1 MSTVCALCQ
10 EKGRDT
16 KDRSICSVRQFSGV
30 HVHYVLTH
38 LNAAVF
44 VQLSLNQT
52 VDSVFD
58 IGSMYTLS
66 AGQEYTAIANGV
78 LEYTTMA
85 DIETFFSYS
94 YKSNKISFK
103 APSSHNNVKARTM
116 VEYSNSD
123 NNTKI
128 HNAIER
134 APKMAT
140 AGAAD
145 ARNVAERLGAIATEM
160 ITTSSSYYY
169 CEPRDQS
176 YLQYCDGNVAAF
188 TVVQHNTIVICDLYY
203 DTLETS
209 NSCSYLGQGGI
220 VLYEF
225 THASQVNSPGT
236 EDVVYGYENVQ
247 SQQDTEKAHNN
258 ADSYAYYAAA
268 IYLQCAANGSIAEGT
283 PLDIELNSTVN
294 SSGSSSSSP
303 GSTSAVPASTETPST
318 GTDLGS
324 GGYE

>member
-1 MSTVCALCQ
+1 
-10 EKGRDT
+10 
-16 KDRSICSVRQFSGV
+16 V

-145 ARNVAERLGAIATEM
+145 ARNGA
-160 ITTSSSYYY
+160 SDNY
-169 CEPRDQS
+169 Q
-176 YLQYCDGNVAAF
+176 
-188 TVVQHNTIVICDLYY
+188 
-203 DTLETS
+203 
-209 NSCSYLGQGGI
+209 SCSSL
-220 VLYEF
+220 
-225 THASQVNSPGT
+225 
-236 EDVVYGYENVQ
+236 
-247 SQQDTEKAHNN
+247 
-258 ADSYAYYAAA
+258 
-268 IYLQCAANGSIAEGT
+268 
-283 PLDIELNSTVN
+283 
-294 SSGSSSSSP
+294 
-303 GSTSAVPASTETPST
+303 
-318 GTDLGS
+318 
-324 GGYE
+324 